1 MKRALSKE
9 VCFDSAP
16 PDHKTAHI
24 FCVVESRARTVKQKA
39 WSGAENGEWDFAQTF
54 FPFASHSSRVE
65 ALMFAPWIS
74 DLKEKPTVLQSTTPL
89 TFNISVCFR
98 ALCFS
103 PSRMAMGCCT
113 MWQEAL
119 RVRSQLTTYKER
131 CLAKRFTLKCWLSL
145 TGYGDLKGL
154 HSSLSFSTS
163 RGIMSLIVY

>member
-1 MKRALSKE
+1 MERTLSRE

-24 FCVVESRARTVKQKA
+24 LRSQVRA
-39 WSGAENGEWDFAQTF
+39 
-54 FPFASHSSRVE
+54 SSRTKGMERGWKRRVR
-65 ALMFAPWIS
+65 LGIDVFSSRLTLFSRGGS
-74 DLKEKPTVLQSTTPL
+74 DVRVLKKRFEGKPTVLQSITPL
-89 TFNISVCFR
+89 TFSISVCFR
-98 ALCFS
+98 DLCFS

-113 MWQEAL
+113 MWQVAL

-131 CLAKRFTLKCWLSL
+131 CLAKLFTLKCWLSL

-163 RGIMSLIVY
+163 RGIMSLIVH